1 MLCER
6 CKIREANIQYTEVI
20 NGVRTE
26 HNFCAQCA
34 KELDFGPYSAIFDS
48 DFPLGKL
55 LSGLLGV
62 GGEREETK
70 THQVICPTCRT
81 SYGEFIKNSR
91 FGCPDCY
98 GVFDL
103 LISDNIKQLQGSD
116 THKGKRPKYHRE
128 AERGLSGE
136 QGMQEKEAKGVSV
149 DNEEKEPDIQEQI
162 RLLDARLHEALAREE
177 YEKAAQYRDQ
187 IRALRAKTDQ
197 GEATNRREE
206 TDPEKESDLREGWE
220 A

>member
-48 DFPLGKL
+48 EFPLGKL
-55 LSGLLGV
+55 LSGLLGL
-62 GGEREETK
+62 GESNGEQK
-70 THQVICPTCRT
+70 KNQAVCPTCGT
-81 SYGEFIKNSR
+81 SYQEFISNSR

-103 LISDNIKQLQGSD
+103 LISDNIKQLQGND
-116 THKGKRPKYHRE
+116 MHKGKCPRYHRDE
-128 AERGLSGE
+128 AGESYAGTEGGSQPSSQGLGE
-136 QGMQEKEAKGVSV
+136 GGLDVGGQ
-149 DNEEKEPDIQEQI
+149 PDAEEQI
-162 RLLDARLHEALAREE
+162 RILTAKLQAALAQEE
-177 YEKAAQYRDQ
+177 YETAAFCRDQ
-187 IRALRAKTDQ
+187 IRSL
-197 GEATNRREE
+197 
-206 TDPEKESDLREGWE
+206 KEGMQ

>member
-1 MLCER
+1 MLCGR

-62 GGEREETK
+62 GEDREEPK

-116 THKGKRPKYHRE
+116 THKGKCPKYHRKADRQLFDDQK
-128 AERGLSGE
+128 AEETAADEMTSGQE
-136 QGMQEKEAKGVSV
+136 ETGMDVQEK
-149 DNEEKEPDIQEQI
+149 I
-162 RLLDARLHEALAREE
+162 RLLDAKLHEALAREE
-177 YEKAAQYRDQ
+177 YEMAAQCRDQ
-187 IRALRAKTDQ
+187 IRAL
-197 GEATNRREE
+197 
-206 TDPEKESDLREGWE
+206 KEGKDGKQDEVV
-220 A
+220 

>member
-20 NGVRTE
+20 NGVKTE

-62 GGEREETK
+62 GESQEHQK
-70 THQVICPTCRT
+70 THQVICPTCGT
-81 SYGEFIKNSR
+81 SYEEFIKNSR
-91 FGCPDCY
+91 FGCGDCY
-98 GVFDL
+98 GVFDI

-116 THKGKRPKYHRE
+116 THKGKIPRYHFHKDPDRFSVG
-128 AERGLSGE
+128 ALSGE
-136 QGMQEKEAKGVSV
+136 DGQDQAKGQQAEPKEQLRILEAKLKEAIAK
-149 DNEEKEPDIQEQI
+149 
-162 RLLDARLHEALAREE
+162 EE
-177 YEKAAQYRDQ
+177 YEAAAGYRDQ
-187 IRALRAKTDQ
+187 IRSLRKEQ
-197 GEATNRREE
+197 E
-206 TDPEKESDLREGWE
+206 TG
-220 A
+220 